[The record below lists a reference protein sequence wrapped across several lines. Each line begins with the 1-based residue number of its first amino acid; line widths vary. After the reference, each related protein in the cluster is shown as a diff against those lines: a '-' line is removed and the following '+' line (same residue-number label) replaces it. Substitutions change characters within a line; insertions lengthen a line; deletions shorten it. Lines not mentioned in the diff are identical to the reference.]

1 MSSCKKW
8 NSCNNKCKRN
18 SGGGGRGGNG
28 VIGKDGATGP
38 TGPQGI
44 PGTAT
49 NQGATGDTGPT
60 GLQGPPGP
68 SPTAGLN
75 AMIPYEPYNQN
86 NAVATAIN
94 LPTATTTT
102 YIQFI
107 APSTGYYTK
116 ARLLTNEEVVF
127 SGLSGET
134 IRIRAGI
141 YDNSN
146 NYPFALPIPNNHG
159 IPYQIKGQGS
169 IDISGNFDN
178 VNRYIDVT
186 FDSQTV

>member
-8 NSCNNKCKRN
+8 NSCNNNCKRSGSN
-18 SGGGGRGGNG
+18 RGGGGGGNG

-38 TGPQGI
+38 TGP
-44 PGTAT
+44 A
-49 NQGATGDTGPT
+49 
-60 GLQGPPGP
+60 GLQGPTGP
-68 SPTAGLN
+68 APNGLN
-75 AMIPYEPYNQN
+75 GMIPYEPYNQN
-86 NAVATAIN
+86 NAVAASIS

-116 ARLLTNEEVVF
+116 ARLLTNEEVSIGV
-127 SGLSGET
+127 SGET

-186 FDSQTV
+186 FDSFKII